1 MSSSVWQLL
10 GTGSILG
17 PLQVDL
23 QRASME
29 VWVVGPWIDAFF
41 AQILV
46 GSLPAAPELR
56 VITRPL
62 HGASDSFKAHASAAR
77 LYFEERP
84 NTVVKL
90 LDALHAKV
98 IVIDETV
105 VYCGSAN
112 WYRHGL
118 QESCELV
125 LRGPATG
132 VDGLLD
138 ALQIL
143 WEQATHEPQPEAP
156 AEMRSTSAGYT
167 EEILDPVTVAKLKEV
182 PRSFVIKQTNRR
194 R

>member
-1 MSSSVWQLL
+1 MSSNAWQTLGKGSVL
-10 GTGSILG
+10 GHLRA
-17 PLQVDL
+17 DL
-23 QRASME
+23 KRASVE

-41 AQILV
+41 ARILA

-62 HGASDSFKAHASAAR
+62 RGASVDFRAHASAAR

-84 NTVVKL
+84 KTVVKL
-90 LDALHAKV
+90 LGALHAKV

-112 WYRHGL
+112 WYRYSL
-118 QESCELV
+118 EESCELV

-138 ALQIL
+138 ALQTL
-143 WEQATHEPQPEAP
+143 WEQATHEPLPEAP
-156 AEMRSTSAGYT
+156 VEMSSTSAGYT
-167 EEILDPVTVAKLKEV
+167 KEIIDPIAAAKLEEV
-182 PRSFVIKQTNRR
+182 PGSFVIQQRNRR

>member
-1 MSSSVWQLL
+1 MSSNAWQMLGKGSVL
-10 GTGSILG
+10 GHLRA
-17 PLQVDL
+17 DL
-23 QRASME
+23 KRATVE

-41 AQILV
+41 AQILA

-62 HGASDSFKAHASAAR
+62 HGASDSFRAHASAAL

-90 LDALHAKV
+90 LDALHAKA

-112 WYRHGL
+112 WYRYSL
-118 QESCELV
+118 EESCELV
-125 LRGPATG
+125 LRGPAIG

-138 ALQIL
+138 ALQSL
-143 WEQATHEPQPEAP
+143 WEQATHEPSPEAP
-156 AEMRSTSAGYT
+156 AEMSSTSAGYT
-167 EEILDPVTVAKLKEV
+167 KEIIDPIAAAKLEEV
-182 PRSFVIKQTNRR
+182 PRSFVIQQRNRR

>member
-1 MSSSVWQLL
+1 MSSSAWQML
-10 GTGSILG
+10 GKGSVLG
-17 PLQVDL
+17 HLRADL
-23 QRASME
+23 KRASAE

-41 AQILV
+41 AQILA

-62 HGASDSFKAHASAAR
+62 HGASVDFRAHASAAR

-84 NTVVKL
+84 KTVVKL

-112 WYRHGL
+112 WYRYSL
-118 QESCELV
+118 EESCELV

-138 ALQIL
+138 ALQTL
-143 WEQATHEPQPEAP
+143 WEQATHEPFPEAP
-156 AEMRSTSAGYT
+156 PEIRSTSAGYAK
-167 EEILDPVTVAKLKEV
+167 EILDPIATAKLEEV
-182 PRSFVIKQTNRR
+182 PGSFVIKQTNRR

>member
-1 MSSSVWQLL
+1 MSSNAWQMLGKGSVL
-10 GTGSILG
+10 GHLRA
-17 PLQVDL
+17 DL
-23 QRASME
+23 KQASAE

-41 AQILV
+41 AQILA

-112 WYRHGL
+112 WYRYSLEEG
-118 QESCELV
+118 CELV
-125 LRGPATG
+125 LRGPAIG

-138 ALQIL
+138 ALQTL
-143 WEQATHEPQPEAP
+143 WDQATHEPLPETP
-156 AEMRSTSAGYT
+156 AEISSTSAGYT
-167 EEILDPVTVAKLKEV
+167 KEIIDPIAAAKLEEV
-182 PRSFVIKQTNRR
+182 PGSFVIQQRNRR

>member
-1 MSSSVWQLL
+1 MSSSAWQML
-10 GTGSILG
+10 GKGSVLG
-17 PLQVDL
+17 HLRADL
-23 QRASME
+23 RRASVE

-46 GSLPAAPELR
+46 GSLYATPELR
-56 VITRPL
+56 VVTRPL
-62 HGASDSFKAHASAAR
+62 HGASVDFRAHASAAR
-77 LYFEERP
+77 FYFEERP

-98 IVIDETV
+98 VVIDETI

-112 WYRHGL
+112 WYRYSL
-118 QESCELV
+118 EESCELV
-125 LRGPATG
+125 LRGTATG

-143 WEQATHEPQPEAP
+143 WEQATHESLPEAS
-156 AEMRSTSAGYT
+156 AEMSTTSAGYT
-167 EEILDPVTVAKLKEV
+167 KEIIDPIAAAKLKDV
-182 PRSFVIKQTNRR
+182 PGSFVIKQTNRR